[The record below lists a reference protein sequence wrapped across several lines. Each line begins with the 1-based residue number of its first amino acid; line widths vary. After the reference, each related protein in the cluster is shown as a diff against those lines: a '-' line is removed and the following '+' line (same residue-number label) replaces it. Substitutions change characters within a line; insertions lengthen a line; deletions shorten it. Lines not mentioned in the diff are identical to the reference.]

1 MRKSSKALLAAA
13 SIAIFAGTTPA
24 IAEENAGTSFDG
36 LERVESSRVAIAY
49 INPEAD
55 FSVFKRVAILE
66 PYVAFRSNWRRDQ
79 NRSRSRNVSVSE
91 MERLKADV
99 GALFKEVLIERLEAN
114 DGYEIVDAP
123 DYDVLLLRPAIIE
136 LDITA
141 PDQRTS
147 GRSRT
152 VTTSTG
158 SATLYMELFDSVTGQ
173 IMGRA
178 ADRQVIRNTGGNF
191 WVANRTTNTA
201 EARRMFGAWADV
213 LRDFLDQHYSAD

>member
-1 MRKSSKALLAAA
+1 MRPVSRTVVTTVALAFLM
-13 SIAIFAGTTPA
+13 
-24 IAEENAGTSFDG
+24 AGTSSAIAADDADTTFDG

-99 GALFKEVLIERLEAN
+99 GALFREVLIERLEAD

-141 PDQRTS
+141 PDQRGS
-147 GRSRT
+147 GRTRT
-152 VTTSTG
+152 MTTSTG

-173 IMGRA
+173 IIGRA

-191 WVANRTTNTA
+191 WVANRTTNTG
-201 EARRMFGAWADV
+201 EARRMFASWADV
-213 LRDFLDQHYSAD
+213 LRDFLDQHYSE

>member
-1 MRKSSKALLAAA
+1 MKIEQTILTGLSALGIFLITTGTALCQT
-13 SIAIFAGTTPA
+13 SGEAI
-24 IAEENAGTSFDG
+24 FDG
-36 LERVESSRVAIAY
+36 LERIDSSRVAIAY
-49 INPEAD
+49 IDPKAD
-55 FSVFKRVAILE
+55 FSVFKRIAILE

-114 DGYEIVDAP
+114 DGYEVVDAP
-123 DYDVLLLRPAIIE
+123 DYDVLLLRPAIID

-152 VTTSTG
+152 ITTSTG
-158 SATLYMELFDSVTGQ
+158 SATLYIELFDSVSGQ
-173 IMGRA
+173 IIGRA

-191 WVANRTTNTA
+191 WIANRTTNTG
-201 EARRMFGAWADV
+201 EARRMFASWADV
-213 LRDFLDQHYSAD
+213 LRDFLDQHYSE

>member
-1 MRKSSKALLAAA
+1 MRPVSRNFFTTVALAFLM
-13 SIAIFAGTTPA
+13 
-24 IAEENAGTSFDG
+24 AGTSSATAADDEDTTFDG

-99 GALFKEVLIERLEAN
+99 GALFREVLIERLEAD

-141 PDQRTS
+141 PDQRGS
-147 GRSRT
+147 GRTRT
-152 VTTSTG
+152 MTTSTG

-173 IMGRA
+173 IIGRA

-191 WVANRTTNTA
+191 WVANRTTNTG
-201 EARRMFGAWADV
+201 EARRMFASWADV
-213 LRDFLDQHYSAD
+213 LRDFLDQHYSE

>member
-1 MRKSSKALLAAA
+1 MKIEQTILTVLSALG
-13 SIAIFAGTTPA
+13 IFLITTGTA
-24 IAEENAGTSFDG
+24 LCQTSGETIFDG
-36 LERVESSRVAIAY
+36 LERIDSSRVAIAY
-49 INPEAD
+49 IDPKAD
-55 FSVFKRVAILE
+55 FSVFKRIAILE

-114 DGYEIVDAP
+114 DGYEVVDAP
-123 DYDVLLLRPAIIE
+123 DYDVLLLRPAIID

-152 VTTSTG
+152 ITTSTG
-158 SATLYMELFDSVTGQ
+158 SATLYIELFDSVSGQ
-173 IMGRA
+173 IIGRA

-191 WVANRTTNTA
+191 WIANRTTNTG
-201 EARRMFGAWADV
+201 EARRMFASWADV
-213 LRDFLDQHYSAD
+213 LRDFLDQHYSE

>member
-1 MRKSSKALLAAA
+1 MKSANT
-13 SIAIFAGTTPA
+13 IFAGLTA
-24 IAEENAGTSFDG
+24 LSCFLIGAGNALGQTSDEASFDG
-36 LERVESSRVAIAY
+36 LERVDSSRVHIAY

-99 GALFKEVLIERLEAN
+99 GALFKEVLVERLEAD

-141 PDQRTS
+141 PDQRGS
-147 GRSRT
+147 GRTRT
-152 VTTSTG
+152 ITTSTG

-173 IMGRA
+173 IIGRA

-191 WVANRTTNTA
+191 WVANRTTNTG
-201 EARRMFGAWADV
+201 EARRMFASWADV
-213 LRDFLDQHYSAD
+213 LRDFLDQHYSE

>member
-1 MRKSSKALLAAA
+1 VSRNFFTTVALAFLM
-13 SIAIFAGTTPA
+13 
-24 IAEENAGTSFDG
+24 AGTSSATAADDEDTTFDG

-99 GALFKEVLIERLEAN
+99 GALFKEVLVERLEAD

-141 PDQRTS
+141 PDQRGS
-147 GRSRT
+147 GRTRT
-152 VTTSTG
+152 MTTSTG

-173 IMGRA
+173 IIGRA

-191 WVANRTTNTA
+191 WVANRTTNTG
-201 EARRMFGAWADV
+201 EARRMFASWADV
-213 LRDFLDQHYSAD
+213 LRDFLDQHYSE

>member
-1 MRKSSKALLAAA
+1 MRPVSRTVVTTVALAFLM
-13 SIAIFAGTTPA
+13 
-24 IAEENAGTSFDG
+24 AGTSSAIAADDADTTFDG

-99 GALFKEVLIERLEAN
+99 SALFREVLIERLEAD

-141 PDQRTS
+141 PDQRGS
-147 GRSRT
+147 GRTRT
-152 VTTSTG
+152 MTTSTG

-173 IMGRA
+173 IIGRA

-191 WVANRTTNTA
+191 WVANRTTNTG
-201 EARRMFGAWADV
+201 EARRMFASWADV
-213 LRDFLDQHYSAD
+213 LRDFLDQHYSE